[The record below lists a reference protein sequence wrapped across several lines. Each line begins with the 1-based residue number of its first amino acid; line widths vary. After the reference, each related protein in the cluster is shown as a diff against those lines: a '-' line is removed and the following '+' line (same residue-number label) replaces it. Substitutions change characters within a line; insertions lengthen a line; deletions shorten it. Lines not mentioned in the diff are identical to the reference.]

1 MFMIVKIAWR
11 NIWRNK
17 TRSLI
22 IIGAVTI
29 GIWAALFLI
38 AFSWGMSAQ
47 RISEAVE
54 NEIGHFQIHNSKF
67 NEEDKDLNYAI
78 KDGISIAGLLK
89 EDTLIKEATARMV
102 VPSMISS
109 PVSSTG
115 IEVDGIVPD
124 EERIVTHL
132 DQKVDTGSYFKD
144 NEINQIIISR
154 KLADQLSVGVGSKV
168 VVSFQGLGQDILSG
182 AFWISGI
189 YQTHNNIYDRS
200 HAFVMREDLQKLADS
215 PHLVNEIAVKL
226 NNIDNLDSYVAK
238 FQKQHPQLLTET
250 WGQIAPDLELV
261 NSAFDQGMQIFV
273 IIVML
278 ALAFGIVNTM
288 LMAVLER
295 VRELGMLMAIGMNKW
310 RVFAMIMLET
320 IFLSLAG
327 TPVGLLLSWLSIL
340 WFGKH
345 GIDLSIVGEGLGTF
359 GYGSMVYPEIASHF
373 YVDVMIQVITVSVI
387 AAIYPARKGLK
398 LKPVE
403 AIGQM

>member
-1 MFMIVKIAWR
+1 MFMIIKIAWR

-22 IIGAVTI
+22 IMGAVSI

-54 NEIGHFQIHNSKF
+54 NEIGHFQIHNAKF
-67 NEEDKDLNYAI
+67 KEEDKDLNYSI
-78 KDGISIAGLLK
+78 KAGEVLAGK
-89 EDTLIKEATARMV
+89 IREDTLVKEATARMV

-115 IEVDGIVPD
+115 IEVDGVVAD
-124 EERIVTHL
+124 EEQIITHL
-132 DQKVDTGSYFKD
+132 DQKIDTGSYFKD
-144 NEINQIIISR
+144 DESNQIIISR

-168 VVSFQGLGQDILSG
+168 VISFQGLGQDILSG
-182 AFWISGI
+182 AFWVSGI

-200 HAFVMREDLQKLADS
+200 HAFVIREDLQKLADS
-215 PHLVNEIAVKL
+215 TGLVNEIAVKL
-226 NNIDNLDSYVAK
+226 ENLDSLDSYVTK
-238 FQKQHPQLLTET
+238 LQKQHPQLLIET
-250 WGQIAPDLELV
+250 WGKIAPDLELV

-310 RVFAMIMLET
+310 RVFAMIMVET
-320 IFLSLAG
+320 IFLSLTGA
-327 TPVGLLLSWLSIL
+327 PIGLLLSWLSIW
-340 WFGKH
+340 WFGTH

-373 YVDVMIQVITVSVI
+373 YIDVMLQVISVAVI

-403 AIGQM
+403 AIGEM